1 MFVENIEL
9 KNYSGKYGHLDIH
22 PNLFSMRTHQGHYK
36 NL

>member
-22 PNLFSMRTHQGHYK
+22 PNLFSMRTHQGLYK